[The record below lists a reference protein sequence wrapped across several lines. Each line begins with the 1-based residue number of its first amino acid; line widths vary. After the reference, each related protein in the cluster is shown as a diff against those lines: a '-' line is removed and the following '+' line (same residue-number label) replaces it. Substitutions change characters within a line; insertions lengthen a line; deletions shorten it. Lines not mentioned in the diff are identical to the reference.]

1 MPRRI
6 RNGAAYSA
14 LAAMAGIVAVAASY
28 TALATQFDNNIYD
41 FIFRLRPTLRGDS
54 GAALVVFDERA
65 FKEHGGVSGMRR
77 ALTLALERMADQP
90 PLVTA
95 VDLTLTDVSREEE
108 DAALEAA
115 FAKTRNLALGCEMLP
130 DGSGWQDPIGR
141 FTRHAAA
148 LGHVHAMAGAY
159 AYDEINRSVALERV
173 AGSLNGQQA
182 SRVRR
187 WALSLEAFRLSR
199 GAREIESSPVDLM
212 VAGTMIDSRWDDGRP
227 MRVRYR
233 DAAQLPRIS
242 IADIIE
248 GRNLHQL
255 KDKVVFVG
263 VTAQSAVRDRLFTPL
278 SRGQSM
284 PGVEIHLQAFETM
297 AARDF
302 LDDAPL
308 LWPVLLAL
316 AAAAGSALIFTFA
329 RDWVAYG
336 CAVLL
341 LAAVHLAPYRL
352 FSAGLVLPPFGPVA
366 AVWLSVLGCASFR
379 FFFVRRKLDESEAA
393 TARYK
398 QAFHF
403 VAHEMRTPLT
413 AIQGSSELM
422 TRYNLPEPKRQEL
435 GQMINAESKRLAK
448 MITTFLDVEKLEA
461 GQMEL
466 RRSAFAVQDLVDA
479 CAMRAMPL
487 AERKQ
492 IRVTSET
499 PDGLT
504 LTADRE
510 LMEYALYN
518 LMTNAI
524 KYSAPETD
532 VVIDGSAAGDW
543 VSVSVKDHG
552 MGMEA
557 AEVKNLFRKFY
568 RTRRAEQS
576 GETGTGIGL
585 SIVAQIV
592 ALHGGRVDVES
603 APGEGSTFTLL
614 LPRTIH

>member
-6 RNGAAYSA
+6 RNGAVYAA
-14 LAAMAGIVAVAASY
+14 LAAGAAVVAVAASY

-41 FIFRLRPTLRGDS
+41 FIFRLRPAQRGDS

-65 FKEHGGVSGMRR
+65 FKDHGGISGMRR
-77 ALTLALERMADQP
+77 ALSLALEQMAARP

-95 VDLTLTDVSREEE
+95 VDLTLADVSREED
-108 DAALEAA
+108 DAALAAA
-115 FAKTRNLALGCEMLP
+115 FAKTRNLALGCEMMP
-130 DGSGWQDPIGR
+130 DSSGWQDPIER
-141 FTRHAAA
+141 FASHAAA

-173 AGSLNGQQA
+173 AGRQA
-182 SRVRR
+182 ARVRR
-187 WALSLEAFRLSR
+187 WALSLEAFRLAK
-199 GAREIESSPVDLM
+199 GAREIESSPADLM
-212 VAGTMIDSRWDDGRP
+212 VAGTMIDSRWDNGRP

-233 DAAQLPRIS
+233 DAAQLPRLS
-242 IADIIE
+242 IADVIE
-248 GRNLHQL
+248 GKGLERL

-284 PGVEIHLQAFETM
+284 PGVEIHLQAFDTM
-297 AARDF
+297 ASQEF
-302 LDDAPL
+302 LDDTPL
-308 LWPVLLAL
+308 LWPVMLAL
-316 AAAAGSALIFTFA
+316 AAAGASALLFTFT

-336 CAVLL
+336 CAALL
-341 LAAVHLAPYRL
+341 LAAVHGSPYWL
-352 FSAGLVLPPFGPVA
+352 FGAGLVLPPFGPVA
-366 AVWLSVLGCASFR
+366 AVWLSVLSCASFR
-379 FFFVRRKLDESEAA
+379 FFFVRRSLDESQAA
-393 TARYK
+393 TARYQ

-435 GQMINAESKRLAK
+435 GQMINAESKRLAR

-466 RRSAFAVQDLVDA
+466 RRSDFAVQDLVDA

-492 IRVTSET
+492 IRLTSET
-499 PDGLT
+499 AEGLT

-518 LMTNAI
+518 LMTNAV

-532 VVIDGSAAGDW
+532 VVIGGAAADEW
-543 VSVSVKDHG
+543 VSVSVRDHG
-552 MGMEA
+552 MGMEPG
-557 AEVKNLFRKFY
+557 EVKNLFRKFY